1 VDHTNPYVY
10 SQIHVLENLTWTL
23 GASVDFYDTQD
34 TDADRE
40 QFNPKMGITWSVTP
54 STTLRAA
61 AFRTFKRNLIADQTL
76 EPTQVA
82 GFNQFYDD
90 GNLTEAWRYGA
101 AVDQTLGRDLFA
113 GLEYSERDLE
123 ISFQDFMTL
132 AYKTA
137 GWDEST
143 GRAYLFWTPFN
154 WISASLEYGYSRFR
168 RDIKFVG
175 PEEIV
180 TLNTHQIPIGLN
192 FFHPSGF
199 YLRFKASYVDQDGE
213 FGDPL
218 FGVTEIDGD
227 QFWVVDAAL
236 GYRLPKRYGII
247 SLEAFNLFD
256 KGFQFQDT
264 DPSNPQIIPERS
276 VLAKVT
282 LAF

>member
-61 AFRTFKRNLIADQTL
+61 AFRTFKRNLIANQTL

-123 ISFQDFMTL
+123 ISYLDLMT
-132 AYKTA
+132 AEYKTA

-143 GRAYLFWTPFN
+143 GRAYLFWTPN
-154 WISASLEYGYSRFR
+154 DRISTSIEYGYSRFV
-168 RDIKFVG
+168 RDPSFVG
-175 PEEIV
+175 LEDFT
-180 TLNTHQIPIGLN
+180 TLTTHQFPLGIN
-192 FFHPSGF
+192 MFHPSGV
-199 YLRFKASYVDQDGE
+199 YLRFKATYVDQEGE
-213 FGDPL
+213 FVDPI
-218 FGVTEIDGD
+218 FGMTEIDGD
-227 QFWVVDAAL
+227 QFWVVDAAV
-236 GYRLPKRYGII
+236 GYRLPKRYGLF
-247 SLEAFNLFD
+247 SLEALNLFE
-256 KGFQFQDT
+256 KGFRFQDT
-264 DPSNPQIIPERS
+264 DASNPQIIPERS
-276 VLAKVT
+276 ILAKITV
-282 LAF
+282 AF